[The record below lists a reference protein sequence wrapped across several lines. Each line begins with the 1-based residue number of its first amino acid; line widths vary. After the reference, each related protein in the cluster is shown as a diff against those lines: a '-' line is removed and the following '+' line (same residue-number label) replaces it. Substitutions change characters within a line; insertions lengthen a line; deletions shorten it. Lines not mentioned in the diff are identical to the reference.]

1 MSLRRRTS
9 TSLIPRLDKISSTLV
24 SLPALN
30 TCTCTRARGWLAR
43 MATLAVA
50 VVAVFTCGLQAQA
63 AASDHAAKIVPIPTL
78 QSIGQALR
86 SQDYTVEQLRRFR
99 RPNGAVITVRERLKV
114 DANGTK
120 APEFDLKFLGVEGE
134 PTGSPVY
141 LEWQQT
147 YARYG
152 SLFVRN
158 GSFQVRD
165 LLRASSNYTLHD
177 FGPVVR
183 AGRAARRMVVFPNTV
198 DKAIWVVD
206 IDAVTSVP
214 LFVAEF
220 DNQLKLFAEIEA
232 VQYAVGVQRIA
243 PSASTQ
249 VATSLPDFQAANTF
263 LGSPSGLIEPDIA
276 SVVGDYELDTVEVFQ
291 DPINGREKLVM
302 NYTDG
307 IDQFMVVQT
316 VNVQDPFA
324 GLPGAA
330 ANTIGRFR
338 DPAVSALVFWEDGV
352 SFHVAG
358 RGSLMRLDDV
368 ARLIFRQ
375 ALTN

>member
-1 MSLRRRTS
+1 MSLPTPKPHKLASR
-9 TSLIPRLDKISSTLV
+9 
-24 SLPALN
+24 
-30 TCTCTRARGWLAR
+30 WLAR
-43 MATLAVA
+43 LMTP
-50 VVAVFTCGLQAQA
+50 A
-63 AASDHAAKIVPIPTL
+63 AAVMAVLVGGLRAQLAPADASPKVFPTPSL
-78 QSIGQALR
+78 QSMGQALR

-99 RPNGAVITVRERLKV
+99 RPGGAVVTVRERLQV

-120 APEFDLKFLGVEGE
+120 DPLFELTFLGVEGE
-134 PTGSPVY
+134 PAGSPLS

-158 GSFQVRD
+158 GSFHVRD
-165 LLRASSNYTLHD
+165 LPRAISNYTLHD

-183 AGRAARRMVVFPNTV
+183 AGRSARRMVVFPNTV
-198 DKAIWVVD
+198 DKAIWVLD
-206 IDAVTSVP
+206 LDAVTSVP

-220 DNQLKLFAEIEA
+220 DNQLKLFAEIEVTQFA
-232 VQYAVGVQRIA
+232 TGIQAFA
-243 PSASTQ
+243 ASTPTQ
-249 VATSLPDFQAANTF
+249 AVTQHADFQAANAF
-263 LGSPSGLIEPDIA
+263 LGGPTGLIDPAIT
-276 SVVGDYELDTVEVFQ
+276 SVVADYSIDTVEVYQ

-302 NYTDG
+302 SYTDG

-316 VNVQDPFA
+316 VNVPNPFA
-324 GLPGAA
+324 GLPGSA

-358 RGSLMRLDDV
+358 RGSLTRLDDV
-368 ARLIFRQ
+368 ARTIFRQ